1 MAAMNCNVAI
11 IWMHDYLDGELPQQ
25 DTVELK
31 AHMLACPE
39 CRARFEQLERTES
52 LVSSSL
58 HTHAPL
64 EPGQSEQL
72 RQRIMAVLPKD
83 RKQLSWFRWV
93 RNHPAVSVAAVFF
106 FVMLSSFLSMWHQD
120 GELIVKG
127 NDLQQVIIQG
137 DTVIVPEGAHVN
149 GDLTIE
155 NGTAEV
161 QGDVNGNVTVIDGK
175 LQLASTAHIAGSSRT
190 IDRALDWFWY
200 KVTETVTDMT
210 K

>member
-1 MAAMNCNVAI
+1 MNCNVAM
-11 IWMHDYLDGELPQQ
+11 IWMHDYLDGDLPQR
-25 DTVELK
+25 DTIELK
-31 AHMLACPE
+31 AHMLACPA

-52 LVSSSL
+52 LVSSSFHL
-58 HTHAPL
+58 HTPI
-64 EPGQSEQL
+64 EPAMSEQL
-72 RQRIMAVLPKD
+72 RQRIMAVLPKE

-93 RNHPAVSVAAVFF
+93 RNHPAVSVAALFF
-106 FVMLSSFLSMWHQD
+106 FVMLSSFLSMWNQD
-120 GELIVKG
+120 GELVVKG
-127 NDLQQVIIQG
+127 KDLQQVIIQG
-137 DTVIVPEGAHVN
+137 DKVIVPAGAMVN

-161 QGDVNGNVTVIDGK
+161 QGEVNGNVTVIDGK

-200 KVTETVTDMT
+200 KVTETVTDIT